1 MVRPNVTMDDHPDI
15 LEMRA
20 RYDRVAQT
28 PTAQSV
34 DGAVLLAGVYL
45 AISPWV
51 IGFRPVAPDLTVNNL
66 ICGIAVALLG
76 LGYATVY
83 GRTHGLSWVTPVLGI
98 WVIVSPWVIRG
109 TNVDAGMIL
118 SNVICGAVIAVL
130 GLIMLGLGF
139 RRRPAADRSPH

>member
-51 IGFRPVAPDLTVNNL
+51 IGFRPVAPDLAANDL
-66 ICGIAVALLG
+66 ICGITVALLG
-76 LGYATVY
+76 LGYATVF
-83 GRTHGLSWVTPVLGI
+83 GRTHGLAWVTPVLGA

-130 GLIMLGLGF
+130 GLVMLGLGF

>member
-1 MVRPNVTMDDHPDI
+1 MVRPNVTMDDHPDM

-20 RYDRVAQT
+20 RYDRVAET
-28 PTAQSV
+28 PTARMV
-34 DGAVLLAGVYL
+34 EGATLLAGVYL

-51 IGFRPVAPDLTVNNL
+51 VGFRFTAPDLAANDL

-83 GRTHGLSWVTPVLGI
+83 GRTHGLSWVTPVLGA

-109 TNVDAGMIL
+109 TALDAGMIL
-118 SNVICGAVIAVL
+118 SNVICGAIITVL
-130 GLIMLGLGF
+130 GLATLGLGL
-139 RRRPAADRSPH
+139 RRRPAVDRSPH